1 MKKHPIL
8 WTLAAIVGVA
18 IVISAYIV
26 FGPHPTDFAGG
37 KTVSL
42 GEYHGADPTGV
53 AAELK
58 SASLVERGERHRPR
72 QHQALSRH
80 AVHQLYLYV
89 RRRCARHQGV
99 SIHTQAR

>member
-37 KTVSL
+37 KIVSL
-42 GEYHGADPTGV
+42 GEYHGGGSHRLRRGGTALYGV
-53 AAELK
+53 RGSGLSAANVAKLRAED
-58 SASLVERGERHRPR
+58 
-72 QHQALSRH
+72 
-80 AVHQLYLYV
+80 
-89 RRRCARHQGV
+89 
-99 SIHTQAR
+99 